1 MAAAKT
7 RGPGG
12 RPTRLSEA
20 VVTALVRQVAGGAG
34 LDAAARSLGLGPRTV
49 TTLARTGLLRATGGS

>member
-12 RPTRLSEA
+12 RPTRLSEP
-20 VVTALVRQVAGGAG
+20 VVTALVRQIAAGAG
-34 LDAAARSLGLGPRTV
+34 LDAAARSLGLGPKNGK
-49 TTLARTGLLRATGGS
+49 TLARTGLLRATGGS